1 MKIEILSDVPASRE
15 ATWAL
20 VMDIP
25 KAASCIPG
33 IKDITP
39 DGEGKYQATL
49 QARVGPMGM
58 NLSGTITVLSQ
69 DADAG
74 EAYFLVEANDRRV
87 GGGIK
92 TNIAKAARISDDVAA
107 ITGSDPAQSKA
118 DFEKMFRTTPEEAA
132 STILKGVRQ
141 NKRRVLIG
149 SDALAIDTMQR
160 LLPTSYQRLMV
171 MGQKFMNKK

>member
-39 DGEGKYQATL
+39 DGEDKYQATL

-87 GGGIK
+87 GGGVK
-92 TNIAKAARISDDVAA
+92 TNMSMKVTAKSADETELEIIADTTLMGRLGELGQPLIRRKARNTLEEFSKNLSKLLSS
-107 ITGSDPAQSKA
+107 GS
-118 DFEKMFRTTPEEAA
+118 
-132 STILKGVRQ
+132 G
-141 NKRRVLIG
+141 
-149 SDALAIDTMQR
+149 
-160 LLPTSYQRLMV
+160 
-171 MGQKFMNKK
+171 

>member
-87 GGGIK
+87 GGGVK
-92 TNIAKAARISDDVAA
+92 TNMSMKVTAKSADETELEIIADTTLMGRLGELGQPLIRRKARITLEEFSKNLSKLLSS
-107 ITGSDPAQSKA
+107 GS
-118 DFEKMFRTTPEEAA
+118 
-132 STILKGVRQ
+132 G
-141 NKRRVLIG
+141 
-149 SDALAIDTMQR
+149 
-160 LLPTSYQRLMV
+160 
-171 MGQKFMNKK
+171 

>member
-1 MKIEILSDVPASRE
+1 LKIEILSDVPASRE

-39 DGEGKYQATL
+39 DGEDKYQATL

-87 GGGIK
+87 GGGVK
-92 TNIAKAARISDDVAA
+92 TNMSMKVTAKSADETELEIIADTTLMGRLGELGQPLIRRKARNTLEEFSKNLSKLLSS
-107 ITGSDPAQSKA
+107 GS
-118 DFEKMFRTTPEEAA
+118 
-132 STILKGVRQ
+132 G
-141 NKRRVLIG
+141 
-149 SDALAIDTMQR
+149 
-160 LLPTSYQRLMV
+160 
-171 MGQKFMNKK
+171 

>member
-1 MKIEILSDVPASRE
+1 LKIEILSDVAASRE

-20 VMDIP
+20 AMDIP

-92 TNIAKAARISDDVAA
+92 TNMSMKVTAKSADETELEIRADTTFMGRLGELGQPLIRRKARNTLEEFSKNLSKLLSS
-107 ITGSDPAQSKA
+107 GS
-118 DFEKMFRTTPEEAA
+118 
-132 STILKGVRQ
+132 G
-141 NKRRVLIG
+141 
-149 SDALAIDTMQR
+149 
-160 LLPTSYQRLMV
+160 
-171 MGQKFMNKK
+171 

>member
-92 TNIAKAARISDDVAA
+92 TNMSMKVTAKSADETELEIIADTTFMGHLGELGQPLIRRKARNTLEEFSKNLSKLLSS
-107 ITGSDPAQSKA
+107 GS
-118 DFEKMFRTTPEEAA
+118 
-132 STILKGVRQ
+132 G
-141 NKRRVLIG
+141 
-149 SDALAIDTMQR
+149 
-160 LLPTSYQRLMV
+160 
-171 MGQKFMNKK
+171 

>member
-1 MKIEILSDVPASRE
+1 LKIEILSDVPASRE

-92 TNIAKAARISDDVAA
+92 TNMSMKVTAKSADETELEIRADTTFMGRLGELGQPLIRRKARNTLEEFSKNLSKLLSS
-107 ITGSDPAQSKA
+107 GS
-118 DFEKMFRTTPEEAA
+118 
-132 STILKGVRQ
+132 G
-141 NKRRVLIG
+141 
-149 SDALAIDTMQR
+149 
-160 LLPTSYQRLMV
+160 
-171 MGQKFMNKK
+171 